1 MRPKAPRASVLIA
14 IVLAQSV
21 LAASEGWAQAE
32 APAAPEGFPLPA
44 IDVTLRPARTPEDVT
59 TTLNLFVIITVL
71 SIAPA
76 ILVLM
81 TSFTRIIVVLGFMRQ
96 ALATQQMPPNQ
107 VLVGLALFLTMFIMW
122 PVWQQVNTQAYQ
134 PYRQGEIQEREALDR
149 ALAPVRDFMF
159 RQVRERDLMLFV
171 SLSGIERPE
180 TLDDVPTHVLVPSF
194 VISEL
199 RTAFEIGFMIYV
211 PFLIIDMVVASTL
224 MSMGMLMLPPIFIS
238 LPFKIVMFVLAD
250 GWHRLVGSLV
260 ESFH

>member
-1 MRPKAPRASVLIA
+1 MSQRRNRVVLLIFFAVVAFAPSVM
-14 IVLAQSV
+14 AQEVAPPEPVGVPTMS
-21 LAASEGWAQAE
+21 LTFGEAQG
-32 APAAPEGFPLPA
+32 PD
-44 IDVTLRPARTPEDVT
+44 DVTRLI
-59 TTLNLFVIITVL
+59 NLFIIITII

-107 VLVGLALFLTMFIMW
+107 VLVGLALFLTMFIMA
-122 PVWQQVNTQAYQ
+122 PVWQRVYVDAYQ
-134 PYRQGEIQEREALDR
+134 PLTSGEIGVEEAYDKAITPLRE
-149 ALAPVRDFMF
+149 FML
-159 RQVRERDLMLFV
+159 RQTREKDLMLFV
-171 SLSGIERPE
+171 RLSRGERPE
-180 TLDDVPTHVLVPSF
+180 TYADIPTHVIVPAY

-224 MSMGMLMLPPIFIS
+224 MAMGMLMLPPIFIS

-250 GWHRLVGSLV
+250 GWYRLVGSLV

>member
-1 MRPKAPRASVLIA
+1 MAVVAAVLMWGTVA
-14 IVLAQSV
+14 VAQ
-21 LAASEGWAQAE
+21 E
-32 APAAPEGFPLPA
+32 APPPEGLALPSLEINVGRA
-44 IDVTLRPARTPEDVT
+44 ETPEDVT
-59 TTLNLFVIITVL
+59 TMLNLFVIITVL

-107 VLVGLALFLTMFIMW
+107 VLVGLALFLTVFVMA
-122 PVWQQVNTQAYQ
+122 PVWQRVYVEAYQ
-134 PYRQGEIQEREALDR
+134 PYSAGELRDREAFDT
-149 ALAPVRDFMF
+149 AMAPLREFML
-159 RQVRERDLMLFV
+159 RQTREKDLMLFV
-171 SLSGIERPE
+171 RLSKMERPATYE
-180 TLDDVPTHVLVPSF
+180 DIPTYVVVPAY

-224 MSMGMLMLPPIFIS
+224 MAMGMLMLPPIFIS

-250 GWHRLVGSLV
+250 GWYRLVGSLV

>member
-1 MRPKAPRASVLIA
+1 MKLKYLKPAAFILV
-14 IVLAQSV
+14 VLAEAV
-21 LAASEGWAQAE
+21 LAVPCAYAQPE
-32 APAAPEGFPLPA
+32 APAAPEGFVLPRVT
-44 IDVTLRPARTPEDVT
+44 IDVGQAQTPGDVTNTLR
-59 TTLNLFVIITVL
+59 LFVIITVL

-96 ALATQQMPPNQ
+96 ALGTQQMPPNQ

-122 PVWQQVNTQAYQ
+122 PVWERVNTEAYQ
-134 PYRQGEIQEREALDR
+134 PYQNEEIEEREAFDR
-149 ALAPVRDFMF
+149 AMAPIRDFMF
-159 RQVRERDLMLFV
+159 DQTREKDLILFV
-171 SLSGIERPE
+171 RLSHIERPQAK
-180 TLDDVPTHVLVPSF
+180 DDIPTRVLVPSF

-250 GWHRLVGSLV
+250 GWNRLVGSLV
-260 ESFH
+260 DSFR

>member
-1 MRPKAPRASVLIA
+1 MNQRRNSAVLL
-14 IVLAQSV
+14 IVM
-21 LAASEGWAQAE
+21 AAVVC
-32 APAAPEGFPLPA
+32 APAVMAQDVPAPEGIAVPSLNIEIGKAQGPD
-44 IDVTLRPARTPEDVT
+44 DVTRL
-59 TTLNLFVIITVL
+59 LNLFVIITIL

-107 VLVGLALFLTMFIMW
+107 VLIGLALFLTMFIMA
-122 PVWQQVNTQAYQ
+122 PVWQRVYVDAYQ
-134 PYRQGEIQEREALDR
+134 PYTNGELQEKEAFDKAMTPLREFMLRQTREK
-149 ALAPVRDFMF
+149 
-159 RQVRERDLMLFV
+159 DLMLFV
-171 SLSGIERPE
+171 QMSKVERPK
-180 TLDDVPTHVLVPSF
+180 TYADIPTYVLVPAY

-224 MSMGMLMLPPIFIS
+224 MAMGMLMLPPIFIS

-250 GWHRLVGSLV
+250 GWYRLVGSLV